1 MTDTPNKTKQ
11 DLYIQNLRRNPATA
25 RSPSDGLMG
34 ELPTSIPKSGLSVY
48 QSNRDIIEAALGD
61 LINYMPNNS
70 AGDTAQRIYDEKLM
84 SRENSSRALTD
95 IDDSPIRLD
104 DANLKQAVEDAL
116 DEVRESESL
125 VTRPVISPISPLT
138 FDPETDIDR
147 AVNSLKFLES
157 GGKKNPYKTKG
168 KKVTKGQYKG
178 EQAVGAYGVMES
190 NVPIFTK
197 EYYGKELT
205 VEQFINSPKA
215 QDEVAKE
222 FILQNYEKYG
232 NLEDAI
238 STWFTGDPLDQAI
251 ARKADDGSI
260 DVNEYMIRFNRKFNP
275 E

>member
-1 MTDTPNKTKQ
+1 MSDTPNKTKQ
-11 DLYIQNLRRNPATA
+11 DLYIQNLRKNPAMA

-48 QSNRDIIEAALGD
+48 QSDSDVIEAALGD
-61 LINYMPNNS
+61 LLNYMPISS
-70 AGDTAQRIYDEKLM
+70 ADDTAQRIYDGKLM
-84 SRENSSRALTD
+84 SKENSSRALTD
-95 IDDSPIRLD
+95 EDDNPVRLD

-116 DEVRESESL
+116 EEVRESESL

-138 FDPETDIDR
+138 FDPEVDIDR
-147 AVNSLKFLES
+147 ALDSLKFLES
-157 GGKKNPYKTKG
+157 GGRKNPYETKG
-168 KKVTKGQYKG
+168 KKVPKGPYKGQR
-178 EQAVGAYGVMES
+178 AIGAYGVMES

-197 EYYGKELT
+197 EYYNKELT
-205 VEQFINSPKA
+205 VEQFINNPKA

-238 STWFTGDPLDQAI
+238 STWFTGDPLDQALE
-251 ARKADDGSI
+251 RKANDGSI
-260 DVNEYMIRFNRKFNP
+260 DISEYMIRFNRKFNP